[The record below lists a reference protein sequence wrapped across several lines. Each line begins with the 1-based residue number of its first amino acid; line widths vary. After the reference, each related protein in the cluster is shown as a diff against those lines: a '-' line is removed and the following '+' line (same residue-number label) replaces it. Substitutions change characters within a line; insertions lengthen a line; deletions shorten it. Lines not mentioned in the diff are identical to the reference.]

1 MTVPRACCGKG
12 CSNTERTIA
21 NARNRGMRRYDLL
34 VHGVRPEGGGWQPF
48 PSLESFKRHMQAI
61 EDAERTGEIKV
72 VSYREI
78 AGMAGG
84 EK

>member
-1 MTVPRACCGKG
+1 
-12 CSNTERTIA
+12 
-21 NARNRGMRRYDLL
+21 
-34 VHGVRPEGGGWQPF
+34 
-48 PSLESFKRHMQAI
+48 MQAI

-78 AGMAGG
+78 AGMTGG